1 MAMYFEVFHWTS
13 NEVAMMKI
21 KTLAVFS
28 VLLFASTASLAD
40 VTEEVVKIQHQWAR
54 ANYAT
59 PEKQQEAAFES
70 LVAEARALVERNP
83 GRAEPRVWLAIVLS
97 TDAGVTGGFG
107 ALGKVKEARRLLEE
121 AEQINPD
128 VLDGSIYTSLGSL
141 YYQVPGW
148 PIGFGDDEKAEIYLK
163 KALSINPDG
172 LDPNFFYGD
181 FMLEEDNYAE
191 AIRYFDKAAA
201 APPRP
206 GRPLADKGRQAEVRE
221 KLQQARKKL

>member
-1 MAMYFEVFHWTS
+1 MK
-13 NEVAMMKI
+13 KI

-28 VLLFASTASLAD
+28 ALLFAGSVVLAD
-40 VTEEVVKIQHQWAR
+40 VTDDVVKIQHQWAK
-54 ANYAT
+54 ANYDT
-59 PEKQQEAAFES
+59 PEKEQEAVFES
-70 LVAEARALVERNP
+70 LVAEARTLVERNP
-83 GRAEPRVWLAIVLS
+83 DRAEPRVWLAIVLS
-97 TDAGVTGGFG
+97 TDAGVTGGLG
-107 ALGKVKEARRLLEE
+107 ALGKVKEARKLLEE

-128 VLDGSIYTSLGSL
+128 VLNGSIYTSLGSL

-148 PIGFGDDEKAEIYLK
+148 PIGFGDDEKAETYLK
-163 KALSINPDG
+163 KAIAMNPDG
-172 LDPNFFYGD
+172 IDPNYFYGD

-191 AIRYFDKAAA
+191 AVKYLEKAAA